1 MYRIGRIIG
10 NTKIIRLETT
20 EKLFQTK
27 GQIYAKAEYL
37 NPSGS
42 IKDRAAEA
50 IIARAERLREIDV
63 GGTIVEATSGNMGI
77 SLAMI
82 GASHGYRVKIIM
94 PDTASEERAQLIRA
108 YGADVIF
115 TPGSDGMS
123 GAIKL
128 CEEIQKKLKGSFM
141 PRQFENPECVLCH
154 YSGTAPEIYRDLYGE
169 VHNFIAGVGTGGT
182 IIGVGKYLKQR
193 SQDVRVIA
201 VEPSESP
208 TLSGGISKEHG
219 IEGIGANFIPT
230 LYDASVIDEVIT
242 ISTKEAYEYM
252 QLLTTVEGIFSGVST
267 GAAFAAAVKIAK
279 REENRG
285 KTTVFTINDRG
296 DRYLSR
302 LQ

>member
-1 MYRIGRIIG
+1 MYGIDRIIG
-10 NTKIIRLETT
+10 NTKIIRLATA
-20 EKLFQTK
+20 EKLFETK
-27 GQIYAKAEYL
+27 GKIYAKAEYL

-50 IIARAERLREIDV
+50 IIAHAERLREIDV

-115 TPGSDGMS
+115 SPGSDGMS

-128 CEEIQKKLKGSFM
+128 CEEIQKELKGSFM

-154 YSGTAPEIYRDLYGE
+154 YRGTAPEIYRDLYGE

-182 IIGVGKYLKQR
+182 IIGVGKYLKQK
-193 SQDVRVIA
+193 SQDIRVIA

-219 IEGIGANFIPT
+219 IEGIGANFIPPM
-230 LYDASVIDEVIT
+230 YDASVIDEIIA
-242 ISTKEAYEYM
+242 ISTEEAYEYM
-252 QLLTTVEGIFSGVST
+252 QLLTTVEGIFLGVST

>member
-1 MYRIGRIIG
+1 MYGIDRIIG
-10 NTKIIRLETT
+10 NTKIIRLATV
-20 EKLFQTK
+20 EKLFETK
-27 GQIYAKAEYL
+27 GKIYAKAEYL

-63 GGTIVEATSGNMGI
+63 GGTIVEATSGHMGI

-115 TPGSDGMS
+115 SPGNDGMS

-128 CEEIQKKLKGSFM
+128 CEEIQKELKGSFM

-154 YSGTAPEIYRDLYGE
+154 RRGTAPEIYRDLYGE

-193 SQDVRVIA
+193 SQDIRVIA

-219 IEGIGANFIPT
+219 IEGIGANFIPA
-230 LYDASVIDEVIT
+230 LYDASVIDEIIA
-242 ISTKEAYEYM
+242 ISTEEAYEYM
-252 QLLTTVEGIFSGVST
+252 QLLTTVEGVFSGVST